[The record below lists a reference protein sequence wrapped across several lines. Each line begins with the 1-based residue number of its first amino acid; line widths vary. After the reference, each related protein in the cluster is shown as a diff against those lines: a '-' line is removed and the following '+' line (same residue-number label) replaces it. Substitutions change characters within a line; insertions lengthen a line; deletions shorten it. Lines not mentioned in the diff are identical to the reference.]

1 MTEDT
6 LLSYLKSPEDYI
18 KTTAEQ
24 YMRDNQEEFLAQFL
38 KKDALLAE
46 YQMLSQDS
54 DAPVYRMRAITDALQ
69 KSGAKTVNVTVQKD
83 GVELTFKTSA
93 ESLKGLKSQYST
105 WYIAPSDRL
114 QFRHLFGAGS
124 DYSAED
130 IIRIAYGRSTLYRKA
145 VTQVGTA
152 WGLPI
157 PDTQRWLD
165 LIRQE
170 EIAVTQAA
178 EPEKVNHVMEEKDL
192 PINASGLQTLDNI
205 WGLFETAVKLNS
217 ADGRREMYALAREL
231 SECQNLTD
239 WIIKSQTENEGA
251 QVSMACTQN

>member
-1 MTEDT
+1 MKAKQVCK
-6 LLSYLKSPEDYI
+6 L
-18 KTTAEQ
+18 
-24 YMRDNQEEFLAQFL
+24 QENLA
-38 KKDALLAE
+38 KEA
-46 YQMLSQDS
+46 
-54 DAPVYRMRAITDALQ
+54 
-69 KSGAKTVNVTVQKD
+69 
-83 GVELTFKTSA
+83 
-93 ESLKGLKSQYST
+93 
-105 WYIAPSDRL
+105 
-114 QFRHLFGAGS
+114 
-124 DYSAED
+124 
-130 IIRIAYGRSTLYRKA
+130 IAYLMLYGTAVDVTPYRKA

-217 ADGRREMYALAREL
+217 ADGRREMYALAREEPDGLDHQEPDRERGGPGVYGLHTEL
-231 SECQNLTD
+231 SKPIAD
-239 WIIKSQTENEGA
+239 A
-251 QVSMACTQN
+251 P

>member
-1 MTEDT
+1 MKAKQVCK
-6 LLSYLKSPEDYI
+6 L
-18 KTTAEQ
+18 
-24 YMRDNQEEFLAQFL
+24 QENLA
-38 KKDALLAE
+38 KEA
-46 YQMLSQDS
+46 
-54 DAPVYRMRAITDALQ
+54 
-69 KSGAKTVNVTVQKD
+69 
-83 GVELTFKTSA
+83 
-93 ESLKGLKSQYST
+93 
-105 WYIAPSDRL
+105 
-114 QFRHLFGAGS
+114 
-124 DYSAED
+124 
-130 IIRIAYGRSTLYRKA
+130 IAYLMLYGTAVDVTPYRKA

-178 EPEKVNHVMEEKDL
+178 EPEK
-192 PINASGLQTLDNI
+192 
-205 WGLFETAVKLNS
+205 VKLNS

>member
-1 MTEDT
+1 MEKVPLHYVLGRYNPAVGEEHYGVRGIVPFFCED
-6 LLSYLKSPEDYI
+6 KE
-18 KTTAEQ
+18 
-24 YMRDNQEEFLAQFL
+24 LA
-38 KKDALLAE
+38 
-46 YQMLSQDS
+46 
-54 DAPVYRMRAITDALQ
+54 
-69 KSGAKTVNVTVQKD
+69 G
-83 GVELTFKTSA
+83 
-93 ESLKGLKSQYST
+93 
-105 WYIAPSDRL
+105 
-114 QFRHLFGAGS
+114 
-124 DYSAED
+124 
-130 IIRIAYGRSTLYRKA
+130 YRKA

>member
-1 MTEDT
+1 M
-6 LLSYLKSPEDYI
+6 
-18 KTTAEQ
+18 
-24 YMRDNQEEFLAQFL
+24 
-38 KKDALLAE
+38 KKA
-46 YQMLSQDS
+46 
-54 DAPVYRMRAITDALQ
+54 T
-69 KSGAKTVNVTVQKD
+69 VTVSFEQEKLKAVQFYA
-83 GVELTFKTSA
+83 GKNGTSLEL
-93 ESLKGLKSQYST
+93 ELDML
-105 WYIAPSDRL
+105 
-114 QFRHLFGAGS
+114 
-124 DYSAED
+124 
-130 IIRIAYGRSTLYRKA
+130 YGTAVDVTPYRKA

>member
-1 MTEDT
+1 MKAKQVCK
-6 LLSYLKSPEDYI
+6 L
-18 KTTAEQ
+18 
-24 YMRDNQEEFLAQFL
+24 QENLA
-38 KKDALLAE
+38 KEA
-46 YQMLSQDS
+46 
-54 DAPVYRMRAITDALQ
+54 
-69 KSGAKTVNVTVQKD
+69 
-83 GVELTFKTSA
+83 
-93 ESLKGLKSQYST
+93 
-105 WYIAPSDRL
+105 
-114 QFRHLFGAGS
+114 
-124 DYSAED
+124 
-130 IIRIAYGRSTLYRKA
+130 IAYLVLYGTTVDVAPYRKA

-251 QVSMACTQN
+251 QAPWPAHRTEQADSRCSMKSRAAARLFLWRGAHSPAVAPCAALCPLFQEGVASVHLPPFWGLAAALCGPFLK

>member
-1 MTEDT
+1 M
-6 LLSYLKSPEDYI
+6 LYG
-18 KTTAEQ
+18 TAV
-24 YMRDNQEEFLAQFL
+24 D
-38 KKDALLAE
+38 
-46 YQMLSQDS
+46 
-54 DAPVYRMRAITDALQ
+54 
-69 KSGAKTVNVTVQKD
+69 VT
-83 GVELTFKTSA
+83 
-93 ESLKGLKSQYST
+93 
-105 WYIAPSDRL
+105 P
-114 QFRHLFGAGS
+114 
-124 DYSAED
+124 
-130 IIRIAYGRSTLYRKA
+130 YRKA

-192 PINASGLQTLDNI
+192 PINASG
-205 WGLFETAVKLNS
+205 
-217 ADGRREMYALAREL
+217 RREMYALAREL

>member
-1 MTEDT
+1 MKAKQVCK
-6 LLSYLKSPEDYI
+6 L
-18 KTTAEQ
+18 
-24 YMRDNQEEFLAQFL
+24 QENLA
-38 KKDALLAE
+38 KEA
-46 YQMLSQDS
+46 
-54 DAPVYRMRAITDALQ
+54 
-69 KSGAKTVNVTVQKD
+69 
-83 GVELTFKTSA
+83 
-93 ESLKGLKSQYST
+93 
-105 WYIAPSDRL
+105 
-114 QFRHLFGAGS
+114 
-124 DYSAED
+124 
-130 IIRIAYGRSTLYRKA
+130 IAYLMLYGTAVDVTPYRKA

-217 ADGRREMYALAREL
+217 AEVRREMYALAREL

>member
-1 MTEDT
+1 MAHPKLVSDLDFHNIIYATMIARYGKAVMDASKEA
-6 LLSYLKSPEDYI
+6 PE
-18 KTTAEQ
+18 
-24 YMRDNQEEFLAQFL
+24 
-38 KKDALLAE
+38 
-46 YQMLSQDS
+46 
-54 DAPVYRMRAITDALQ
+54 
-69 KSGAKTVNVTVQKD
+69 
-83 GVELTFKTSA
+83 
-93 ESLKGLKSQYST
+93 
-105 WYIAPSDRL
+105 
-114 QFRHLFGAGS
+114 
-124 DYSAED
+124 
-130 IIRIAYGRSTLYRKA
+130 YRKA

>member
-1 MTEDT
+1 MKAKQVCK
-6 LLSYLKSPEDYI
+6 L
-18 KTTAEQ
+18 
-24 YMRDNQEEFLAQFL
+24 QENLA
-38 KKDALLAE
+38 KEA
-46 YQMLSQDS
+46 
-54 DAPVYRMRAITDALQ
+54 
-69 KSGAKTVNVTVQKD
+69 
-83 GVELTFKTSA
+83 
-93 ESLKGLKSQYST
+93 
-105 WYIAPSDRL
+105 
-114 QFRHLFGAGS
+114 
-124 DYSAED
+124 
-130 IIRIAYGRSTLYRKA
+130 IAYLMLYGTAVDVTPYRKA

-165 LIRQE
+165 L
-170 EIAVTQAA
+170 
-178 EPEKVNHVMEEKDL
+178 EEKDL

>member
-1 MTEDT
+1 MKAKQVCK
-6 LLSYLKSPEDYI
+6 L
-18 KTTAEQ
+18 
-24 YMRDNQEEFLAQFL
+24 QENLA
-38 KKDALLAE
+38 KEA
-46 YQMLSQDS
+46 
-54 DAPVYRMRAITDALQ
+54 
-69 KSGAKTVNVTVQKD
+69 
-83 GVELTFKTSA
+83 
-93 ESLKGLKSQYST
+93 
-105 WYIAPSDRL
+105 
-114 QFRHLFGAGS
+114 
-124 DYSAED
+124 
-130 IIRIAYGRSTLYRKA
+130 IAYLMLYGTAVDVTPYRKA

-165 LIRQE
+165 LIRQ
-170 EIAVTQAA
+170 
-178 EPEKVNHVMEEKDL
+178 EKDL